1 MAHSPRSS
9 QRGCFARSIDI
20 FVTLALRQHLLGL
33 NIGST
38 LPRRD
43 HVSQKSQYNL
53 VNTVKISLTVG
64 EGGTKHTALAL
75 VRPRG
80 GLESGTRQATA
91 QTGGARRGPPELVA
105 RNPKQ
110 PHRLAQRPC
119 SCLPASVSPFHGVK
133 NTLRKLCKNRPQL
146 NRSGL
151 VVRARGLEPPIL
163 SEPDPKSGASAI
175 PPRAQP
181 SFYWN
186 LCSIQQRPLDCV
198 LVAVL
203 V

>member
-75 VRPRG
+75 VRPIVPIEWTEADE
-80 GLESGTRQATA
+80 LAT
-91 QTGGARRGPPELVA
+91 
-105 RNPKQ
+105 
-110 PHRLAQRPC
+110 
-119 SCLPASVSPFHGVK
+119 
-133 NTLRKLCKNRPQL
+133 
-146 NRSGL
+146 
-151 VVRARGLEPPIL
+151 EPPH
-163 SEPDPKSGASAI
+163 PPGDPAASIA
-175 PPRAQP
+175 RH
-181 SFYWN
+181 
-186 LCSIQQRPLDCV
+186 
-198 LVAVL
+198 
-203 V
+203 